1 MTSAVDWLISKFK
14 TNFARNS
21 KFHIRMTILCQLW
34 DTMTPALR
42 KLHRSKIF
50 VVVSQRHREYRST
63 IAVVSWPNNRVI
75 RPRSGYAS
83 ATLCAILLRSVRSRY
98 NLATTN
104 ALPRRLCYLDI
115 ANLGASTTH
124 SIEHKPVSFVGFIQ
138 KEIRIATKRELHCK
152 GRGRVAMA

>member
-1 MTSAVDWLISKFK
+1 MYSNMKYYENICNCLRVIQQDINRKLKSANCWQQTS
-14 TNFARNS
+14 
-21 KFHIRMTILCQLW
+21 
-34 DTMTPALR
+34 LR

-63 IAVVSWPNNRVI
+63 IAVASWPNNKVI
-75 RPRSGYAS
+75 RPRSGYTS

-104 ALPRRLCYLDI
+104 AFPRRLCYLDI

-138 KEIRIATKRELHCK
+138 KGTRIATERELGCK